1 MNLDDDLQA
10 LENDRTEL
18 EDLERLIGEF
28 NVFEAMR
35 VTDQELS
42 HSNFLA
48 FLLDPQENHGLDDAF
63 ARLLL
68 SKAMRNNLDKVS
80 VLTLQELAAM
90 SLREMN
96 VYREAGRIDIL
107 LVDQAN
113 SLVIV
118 IENKVHS
125 GQGLRQG
132 CVPIVLE
139 IGWPGD
145 GAGHRP
151 PR

>member
-113 SLVIV
+113 
-118 IENKVHS
+118 
-125 GQGLRQG
+125 
-132 CVPIVLE
+132 
-139 IGWPGD
+139 
-145 GAGHRP
+145 
-151 PR
+151 

>member
-48 FLLDPQENHGLDDAF
+48 ILLDPQENHGLCPY
-63 ARLLL
+63 
-68 SKAMRNNLDKVS
+68 SSVKV
-80 VLTLQELAAM
+80 
-90 SLREMN
+90 
-96 VYREAGRIDIL
+96 G
-107 LVDQAN
+107 
-113 SLVIV
+113 
-118 IENKVHS
+118 
-125 GQGLRQG
+125 
-132 CVPIVLE
+132 
-139 IGWPGD
+139 GWS
-145 GAGHRP
+145 R
-151 PR
+151 